1 MSPKMNKQ
9 LSITL
14 LLPFSVLKHN
24 HMIII
29 DFYSVLRRFS
39 TQMFINII
47 SLSRWNANR
56 CYSLL
61 YL

>member
-9 LSITL
+9 LLITL
-14 LLPFSVLKHN
+14 LLPISVLKRN

-29 DFYSVLRRFS
+29 DFYSVLRSLS